1 MSAQL
6 RLVTD
11 APPTFDWQ
19 TADPVR
25 RVFEHWLFMFARSP
39 ARCKL
44 GPTRRQAIAA
54 ALAMGY
60 DADTLALAV
69 EGMAGDALEGCTARM
84 QEAMRELEW
93 LLAKES
99 RIEQY
104 AKRGEDLR
112 AQAEQAAEEEQRRAM
127 RPAEPVPTV
136 DPAAAA
142 AARERLR
149 QLAANSRRGGF

>member
-11 APPTFDWQ
+11 PAPTFDWQ

-60 DADTLALAV
+60 DADTLMLAV
-69 EGMAGDALEGCTARM
+69 EGMAGDALEGCTPRM
-84 QEAMRELEW
+84 REHMRELEW
-93 LLAKES
+93 LLAKEG

-104 AKRGEDLR
+104 ADRGEALR
-112 AQAEQAAEEEQRRAM
+112 REAEQAANDERVRATQ
-127 RPAEPVPTV
+127 PATLAPVV

-149 QLAANSRRGGF
+149 KMAEASRRGGF